1 MMFFWNIRNT
11 YNHHPLGLYI
21 IHLLLDIAAKPSAVY
36 GKIWYDEKYGTGWLT
51 LPSRYKLRD
60 CKITSNQYEGF
71 IQTSS

>member
-1 MMFFWNIRNT
+1 MMFVWNCRNT
-11 YNHHPLGLYI
+11 YNHHQLELDI
-21 IHLLLDIAAKPSAVY
+21 IHLLLDIAAKSSAVY
-36 GKIWYDEKYGTGWLT
+36 GKIWYDEKNGTGWLT